1 MDTRINISYNQS
13 RCLSSI
19 GYSRYKV
26 VFLFSLHSF
35 VMMTHIKL
43 KAKLTN
49 EYTYDIQ
56 CLENYL
62 LTFLIPLIKLRKLNE
77 KEIRGQKALDD
88 AINVQ
93 IVRTLGNRN
102 TQQHKYKDAF
112 STHAQRQVT
121 VLTNVKK
128 REKFS
133 SVSMYNSS
141 YS

>member
-1 MDTRINISYNQS
+1 
-13 RCLSSI
+13 
-19 GYSRYKV
+19 
-26 VFLFSLHSF
+26 
-35 VMMTHIKL
+35 MTHIKL

-93 IVRTLGNRN
+93 IVRTLGNCN

-112 STHAQRQVT
+112 STHAQKVGDGSYKCQ
-121 VLTNVKK
+121 KK
-128 REKFS
+128 RK
-133 SVSMYNSS
+133 V
-141 YS
+141 